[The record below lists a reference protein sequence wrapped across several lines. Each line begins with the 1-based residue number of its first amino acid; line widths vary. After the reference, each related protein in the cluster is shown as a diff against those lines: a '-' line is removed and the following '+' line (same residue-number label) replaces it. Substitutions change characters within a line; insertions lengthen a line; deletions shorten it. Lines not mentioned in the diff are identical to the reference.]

1 MPQNNSKFIRSA
13 LLSVY
18 SKEGLVSFADGLRK
32 LDVQLIAS
40 GGTYAFLRENGLEVT
55 AVEELTSYGEMLGGR
70 VKTLHP
76 YIFGGI
82 LARRSHM
89 SDLNDLAAFQIPLI
103 DLVVVD
109 LYPFEQAVLEGRSHE
124 EIIEKID
131 VGGVALLR
139 AAAKNYED
147 VLVVSSSTQ
156 YTKVI
161 GVLQEE
167 NGSTKS
173 ELRRTFATA
182 AFQRTMAYDQ
192 HIGEYLL
199 GDSDGNVRGDSV
211 GLNHQNLLAS
221 TPMVLRYGENPQ
233 QDGRFHGNIQEVVE
247 VMGGKQLSYNNLL
260 DLDSALFLLADL
272 PSPSFAVIKHN
283 NPCGV
288 AHRSGALHAWEA
300 ALAGDPV
307 SAFGGIIASN
317 VSIDLETALEIDKI
331 FYEILVAPD
340 YHPDALAL
348 LQKRKNRILLRQT
361 STDLPSYS
369 LRSALNGILWQS
381 RDEQLSS
388 PNQWKVV
395 TTAKP
400 SPAQLLDLELAER
413 LVKHTKSNAIVLV
426 KDQQL
431 IGSGMGQSSRIEA
444 LRQAV
449 HKARSFGFDLS
460 GSVMASDAFF
470 PFADT
475 VEAACAEGIRT
486 ILQPGGSLRDQE
498 SIDFCNLHDM
508 AMVCTG
514 LRHFKH

>member
-233 QDGRFHGNIQEVVE
+233 QDGRFYGNIQEVVE